1 MYVIFQRSR
10 LFPSLVILSV
20 HRALQ
25 VGKRVMKGS
34 AIFQRMRLGPM
45 CSSFHHQG
53 RMNPRSQAELSMWVR
68 VLRERKADAGQS
80 MGTDVDNERQA
91 ASKTLSLLS

>member
-25 VGKRVMKGS
+25 ARKRVMKES
-34 AIFQRMRLGPM
+34 AIFQRMRLGPTH
-45 CSSFHHQG
+45 SSFHHQG
-53 RMNPRSQAELSMWVR
+53 RMNPRSQAELSMWVGA
-68 VLRERKADAGQS
+68 LREQKADAGQS
-80 MGTDVDNERQA
+80 MGPDVDNESQA
-91 ASKTLSLLS
+91 ASTTLSLLS